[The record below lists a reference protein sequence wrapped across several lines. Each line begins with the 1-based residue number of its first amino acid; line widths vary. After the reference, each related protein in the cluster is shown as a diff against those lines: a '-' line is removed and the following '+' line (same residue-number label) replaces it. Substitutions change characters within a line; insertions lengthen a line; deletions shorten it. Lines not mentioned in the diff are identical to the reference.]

1 MEQNPQWLHLR
12 VWESSERMGA
22 VIVCCMIQHEKGKE
36 GRQTGKMVLRSFLIS
51 EYKPILTFSKSLQKI
66 QVDFQ
71 CLMMLC

>member
-36 GRQTGKMVLRSFLIS
+36 GETNWEDGFK
-51 EYKPILTFSKSLQKI
+51 EFSYI
-66 QVDFQ
+66 
-71 CLMMLC
+71 